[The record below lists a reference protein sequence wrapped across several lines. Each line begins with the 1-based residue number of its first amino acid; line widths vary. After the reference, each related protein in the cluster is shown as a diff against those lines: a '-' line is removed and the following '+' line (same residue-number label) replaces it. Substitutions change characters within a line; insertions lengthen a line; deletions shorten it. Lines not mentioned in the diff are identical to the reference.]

1 PGYPAGKLPPV
12 ACSVVKVKEINPP
25 ESTDPIE
32 WVLICSTQV
41 TSFNQAMVCILQYA
55 SRWIIEEFHKA
66 LKTGLKAEELQL
78 ENADR
83 LFAAI
88 SIKSILALRL
98 IDLREKVQL
107 NPEASAD
114 ESDLSDLELK
124 VLSVYLKRNLVT
136 LRDVSLAIG
145 RLGGHLNRKGDGL
158 PGILTLWK
166 GMTRLNE
173 LVVGA

>member
-1 PGYPAGKLPPV
+1 L
-12 ACSVVKVKEINPP
+12 SNP
-25 ESTDPIE
+25 
-32 WVLICSTQV
+32 
-41 TSFNQAMVCILQYA
+41 
-55 SRWIIEEFHKA
+55 
-66 LKTGLKAEELQL
+66 
-78 ENADR
+78 
-83 LFAAI
+83 
-88 SIKSILALRL
+88 
-98 IDLREKVQL
+98 

-114 ESDLSDLELK
+114 ESDLSDLELN

-173 LVVGA
+173 LVVGARMEIEYNLFEKFG

>member
-1 PGYPAGKLPPV
+1 MLFKQFVSPQVRGQFVYSLLDKLT
-12 ACSVVKVKEINPP
+12 S
-25 ESTDPIE
+25 DPF
-32 WVLICSTQV
+32 S
-41 TSFNQAMVCILQYA
+41 
-55 SRWIIEEFHKA
+55 KA

-173 LVVGA
+173 LVVGARMAIEYNLFEKFG